1 MATLTGDKNTD
12 YEVLYNLNDYDLG
25 NMCKVNQYTRDLC
38 KNDTFWMN
46 RVMKRFIP
54 IFGNLEEI
62 KEYKEKY
69 NFQSWRNYY
78 IDLIDAI
85 ERYYENEI
93 LFEIRENQKDE
104 RRDDFMILIDY
115 INMNTNIN
123 KYSDCYEK
131 GECNLNWLKEDFIN
145 LNRIF
150 YKIIYSYKL
159 NKIQKFDLLLKIL
172 DSSSFNINGD
182 NIEGYLNLFGEE
194 GFNVLINKKNNI
206 KVRNKI
212 MSFIILSTN
221 FNKYLNKLL
230 PYIENSSEILKALFE
245 QIKEGR
251 GLEKEQIR
259 LFLDAAVQKGATKMD
274 IEEYYEASKGIGK
287 DLQDDEEE
295 SYDQSMKFVK
305 KYMKS
310 AKESNK
316 LEQIYAKL
324 KSKKYSDKTY
334 EKILKIL

>member
-115 INMNTNIN
+115 INMNTNMR
-123 KYSDCYEK
+123 KV
-131 GECNLNWLKEDFIN
+131 
-145 LNRIF
+145 
-150 YKIIYSYKL
+150 
-159 NKIQKFDLLLKIL
+159 
-172 DSSSFNINGD
+172 
-182 NIEGYLNLFGEE
+182 
-194 GFNVLINKKNNI
+194 NVI
-206 KVRNKI
+206 
-212 MSFIILSTN
+212 
-221 FNKYLNKLL
+221 
-230 PYIENSSEILKALFE
+230 
-245 QIKEGR
+245 
-251 GLEKEQIR
+251 
-259 LFLDAAVQKGATKMD
+259 
-274 IEEYYEASKGIGK
+274 
-287 DLQDDEEE
+287 
-295 SYDQSMKFVK
+295 
-305 KYMKS
+305 
-310 AKESNK
+310 
-316 LEQIYAKL
+316 
-324 KSKKYSDKTY
+324 
-334 EKILKIL
+334 